1 MIFSG
6 KDFREVFAEVYD
18 FGVKNA
24 KPLNMAA
31 INDMFGVLLELQT
44 QLNEDRENGR
54 VFLKLWLMKAVVP
67 YLIHCFK
74 QEGG

>member
-6 KDFREVFAEVYD
+6 KDFREAFAEVYE

-24 KPLNMAA
+24 KPLTSADV
-31 INDMFGVLLELQT
+31 NDMFGVLLELQT
-44 QLNEDRENGR
+44 QLNEDRENGK

-67 YLIHCFK
+67 YLVSCFK